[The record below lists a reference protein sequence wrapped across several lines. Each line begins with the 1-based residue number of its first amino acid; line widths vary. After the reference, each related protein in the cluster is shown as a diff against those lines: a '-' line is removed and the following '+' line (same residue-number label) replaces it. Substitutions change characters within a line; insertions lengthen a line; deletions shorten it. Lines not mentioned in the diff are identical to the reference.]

1 MPANISFEYA
11 TVRVV
16 PRVEREE
23 FLNAGVV
30 LFCLQRRFLQCR
42 IVLADARLRALW
54 PTADLPMLQNHL
66 AAFERIAHGETT
78 AGAIAALSLR
88 ERFHWLTAPRSTM
101 VQTSPVRTGLC
112 TAETDLAGLLE
123 RLGEQ
128 MLDLA
133 RQK

>member
-1 MPANISFEYA
+1 MPANISFEYS

-23 FLNAGVV
+23 FLNAGVI
-30 LFCLQRRFLQCR
+30 LFCLQRRFLRCH
-42 IVLADARLRALW
+42 IVLHEARLQTLW
-54 PTADLPMLQNHL
+54 PAVDVQTLRAHL
-66 AAFERIAHGETT
+66 AAFERIAHGDNS
-78 AGAIAALSLR
+78 AGPVAALSLR

-112 TAETDLAGLLE
+112 SENTDLDGMLQ

-128 MLDLA
+128 MLDLPG
-133 RQK
+133 QT